1 MKQPLY
7 YTADG
12 TYAGMEPVAGAGGSI
27 FTVGK
32 VWSPSALAFVSPTVD
47 SSGFLQVTSGYGGSA
62 GASPENPLYNV
73 PVDPYSYAYNWT
85 NGKLTSIVRTKGSTS
100 QTKTL
105 TWSATTGKLTAISGW
120 S

>member
-1 MKQPLY
+1 MTAPIY

-12 TYAGMEPVAGAGGSI
+12 TNDGLEPAGGAGGSL
-27 FTVGK
+27 FTIGK

-73 PVDPYSYAYNWT
+73 PVDPYSYAYTWT
-85 NGKLTSIVRTKGSTS
+85 AGKLTSIVRTKGSVS
-100 QTKTL
+100 QTRTL
-105 TWSATTGKLTAISGW
+105 TWDGVTGKLATISTW
-120 S
+120 A